1 MDFGKQD
8 LTRMWCGYGAQVGG
22 MIVFGFDCL
31 CGTLYNIGDPLDR
44 IRCCEVQSRGVTI
57 GAGLGGGVGLVA
69 LIATGFASPQELD
82 GWASVDTDFVFDFG
96 IKGTA
101 EYLKSL
107 YEVGKAG
114 KIVNSFGKGVAYAE
128 DYKKTKWVVE
138 NAIKNQEFDVSKQ
151 QFIALPIPTPFPTAV
166 QASIGKRAS
175 ELAVISWHPVD
186 LREKLR
192 QRGNTMSPT

>member
-1 MDFGKQD
+1 
-8 LTRMWCGYGAQVGG
+8 V
-22 MIVFGFDCL
+22 V
-31 CGTLYNIGDPLDR
+31 R
-44 IRCCEVQSRGVTI
+44 IRCPGRRYDRVWVRLPVRHALQHRRSAGQDTLLRGSKPRCYNRCRP
-57 GAGLGGGVGLVA
+57 GGGVGLVA

-192 QRGNTMSPT
+192 QLGNTMSPT